1 MKTFLP
7 ALGVLMSLS
16 SPQALADVLGLTVG
30 AEWWQANPDGRMGD
44 TGYSQPLKFDDDSHS
59 AFYASFEHPIP
70 LLPNLLMRRQTL
82 SFQGDTVLAGELRLF
97 DTRYAA
103 RSLVN
108 NELSVEY
115 TDASFYYELLD
126 NDIVSLDMGL
136 TARFFT
142 NRFNN
147 PSGKFGQLKA
157 CIHAN
162 AYAYTAMPASAFL
175 VLTPVCFLPVTMAVM
190 TGSSMSDLRAGFAYE
205 WIDLAAFSLTVK
217 LGVQRLEL
225 ELNNEDRMDA
235 DLFMD
240 GAIYRSGSRF
250 LS

>member
-16 SPQALADVLGLTVG
+16 CPQALADVLGLTVG

-44 TGYSQPLKFDDDSHS
+44 TGYSQPLNFDDDSHS
-59 AFYASFEHPIP
+59 AFYAAFEHPIP

-103 RSLVN
+103 QSLVN

-136 TARFFT
+136 TARFLQTDLVIRQTTSVARGVSTPMPMLYGNANIGIFGTNSSLFFT
-142 NRFNN
+142 GNYGRYD
-147 PSGKFGQLKA
+147 GQ
-157 CIHAN
+157 
-162 AYAYTAMPASAFL
+162 
-175 VLTPVCFLPVTMAVM
+175 
-190 TGSSMSDLRAGFAYE
+190 GMSDLRAGFAYE

-235 DLFMD
+235 DLVTD
-240 GAIYRSGSRF
+240 GAFIGVEADF
-250 LS
+250 